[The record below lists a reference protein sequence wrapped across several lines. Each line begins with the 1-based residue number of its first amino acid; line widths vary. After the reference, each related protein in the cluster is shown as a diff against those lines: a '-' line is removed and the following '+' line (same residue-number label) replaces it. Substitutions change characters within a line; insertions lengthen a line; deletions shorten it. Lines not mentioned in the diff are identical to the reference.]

1 MNFSPQEHMTMV
13 SKSTAGLPKEG
24 STMKQTEHNTT
35 FAKGGNTPMFGKGD
49 RTVTAPLEQA
59 GHKDAGTTDQ
69 GSHDGG
75 TGDKFAKGGTNKMF
89 GYAGSQPAEAGKTSA
104 R

>member
-1 MNFSPQEHMTMV
+1 MAAFQKKTS
-13 SKSTAGLPKEG
+13 
-24 STMKQTEHNTT
+24 HNVE

-49 RTVTAPLEQA
+49 RTVTAPQEQA
-59 GHKDAGTTDQ
+59 GEKGAGTTDQ

-75 TGDKFAKGGTNKMF
+75 SSDKYACGGKTKMF
-89 GYAGSQPAEAGKTSA
+89 GFAGSQPAQAGKTSA